1 MNSGIYSPKILVAPL
16 DWGLGHA
23 TRCIPIINEL
33 VSRNCVVWIAAGGNS
48 LRLLRKQF
56 PLLPFLHSDG
66 YNIIYHTTK
75 SGFRWTIFKQLP
87 AIMAAVK
94 RERRWLQKVM
104 DAHHFDA
111 VISDNRYGLYSQK
124 AISVFITHQLGIQ
137 TGMGRLVNKCIQ
149 QINYR
154 QIRHF
159 DACWVP
165 DVEGP
170 GNLAGSLSHP
180 GVLPPHTSYIGP
192 LSRFE
197 KKELGKIYDL
207 LIILSGPEPRRT
219 IWEQLLLDELKTYR
233 GKALV
238 VRGLPGC
245 NDIIEAGTGI
255 TIVNFLSSGAL
266 GAAIQQSEWVVCRSG
281 YTSVM
286 DLVQLE
292 HKAILIPTP
301 GQPEQEY
308 LAGWLHRNEIFYTCA
323 EGAFSLQ
330 QSLREAARFPFN
342 FSAFRPF
349 LSGYKKQVG
358 DLIRQL
364 TVQGGLKGN
373 VPVI

>member
-66 YNIIYHTTK
+66 YNIIYHNTK
-75 SGFRWTIFKQLP
+75 SGFRWTMVKQIP
-87 AIMAAVK
+87 AIIASVK
-94 RERRWLQKVM
+94 REHRWLKKAM
-104 DAHHFDA
+104 DEYHFD
-111 VISDNRYGLYSQK
+111 VIISDNRYGLYSGK
-124 AISVFITHQLGIQ
+124 AFSVFITHQLGIK
-137 TGMGRLVNKCIQ
+137 TGMGKLADKLIQ
-149 QINYR
+149 KINYR
-154 QIRHF
+154 QIRKF
-159 DACWVP
+159 DECWVP
-165 DVEGP
+165 DFKGTE
-170 GNLAGSLSHP
+170 NLAGDLSHP
-180 GVLPPHTSYIGP
+180 AVLPPHTSYTGA

-197 KKELGKIYDL
+197 KKEENKVYDL

-219 IWEQLLLDELKTYR
+219 IWEQVLLNELKTYK

-238 VRGLPGC
+238 VRGLPDC
-245 NDIIEAGTGI
+245 NDVMEVDGSTA
-255 TIVNFLSSGAL
+255 IVNFFSSGEL
-266 GAAIQQSEWVVCRSG
+266 GAAIQQSEWVICRSG

-308 LAGWLHRNEIFYTCA
+308 LAQWLHQNKIFYTCA
-323 EGAFSLQ
+323 ENAFSLQ
-330 QSLREAARFPFN
+330 QSLREAENFPFN
-342 FSAFRPF
+342 FSVFRPF
-349 LSGYKKQVG
+349 LSGYKKQIG
-358 DLIRQL
+358 NLIQQL
-364 TVQGGLKGN
+364 AMPQH
-373 VPVI
+373 